1 MQCIIMENLLNSE
14 ELKIESL
21 HMKEWHT
28 CFDSKHIFLFC
39 AARQMEIKKSFYFKY
54 LFFFKSSGNET
65 FLKKRRKFKCS
76 FYQCYLFVYQIGIIY

>member
-54 LFFFKSSGNET
+54 LFFFHVFWEWNIFE
-65 FLKKRRKFKCS
+65 KKKK
-76 FYQCYLFVYQIGIIY
+76 I

>member
-39 AARQMEIKKSFYFKY
+39 AARQMEIKKIF
-54 LFFFKSSGNET
+54 LF
-65 FLKKRRKFKCS
+65 
-76 FYQCYLFVYQIGIIY
+76 

>member
-39 AARQMEIKKSFYFKY
+39 AARQMEIKK
-54 LFFFKSSGNET
+54 FFFHVFWEWNIFE
-65 FLKKRRKFKCS
+65 KKKK
-76 FYQCYLFVYQIGIIY
+76 I

>member
-14 ELKIESL
+14 ELKIGSL

-54 LFFFKSSGNET
+54 LLFFSCLLGMKHFW
-65 FLKKRRKFKCS
+65 KKEENLNVVFIS
-76 FYQCYLFVYQIGIIY
+76 VIYLYIR

>member
-28 CFDSKHIFLFC
+28 CFDSKHIFLSSVL
-39 AARQMEIKKSFYFKY
+39 QGKWKKKIFYLKY
-54 LFFFKSSGNET
+54 LFFSMSSGNET

>member
-28 CFDSKHIFLFC
+28 CFDSKHIFLSSVL
-39 AARQMEIKKSFYFKY
+39 QGKWKKKSFIWNIS
-54 LFFFKSSGNET
+54 FFHVFWEWNIFE
-65 FLKKRRKFKCS
+65 KKKK
-76 FYQCYLFVYQIGIIY
+76 I